1 MRQINIL
8 SESGG
13 EPVGLT
19 AVKNYIKVD
28 FSDDDN
34 VIESMITTARV
45 WCENYISRD
54 IVVKQREYYLPKT
67 NGIFDLPFG
76 PVASIDEVKING
88 SATTAYES
96 LGFNNE
102 SIELNAGESQKVI
115 VKYTTAGFT
124 DANLNTQMIESA
136 IKQLVSTY
144 YDNRSEFEVG
154 VGINKIP
161 TGVTTILS
169 SLKSQFI

>member
-13 EPVGLT
+13 EPVNLSD
-19 AVKNYIKVD
+19 VKNYIKVD
-28 FSDDDN
+28 FSDDD
-34 VIESMITTARV
+34 VLIETMLTTARV

-54 IVVKQREYYLPKT
+54 IVVKQREYFLPKT
-67 NGIFDLPFG
+67 NGVFDLPFG
-76 PVASIDEVKING
+76 PIATIDEVKING
-88 SATTAYES
+88 SVTTAYDT

-102 SIELNAGESQKVI
+102 TIELNAGESEKVI
-115 VKYTTAGFT
+115 VKYTTAGYT
-124 DANLNTQMIESA
+124 DANLNTNMIKSA
-136 IKQLVSTY
+136 IMQLVSTY

-154 VGINKIP
+154 VGINNIP